1 MNTHPCRKHAGHI
14 AAIILFG
21 LAAIALFPF
30 VVQLLWNHVLTDI
43 LPVSAISYWQA
54 LGLLALCKLLFGG
67 FPGGRGCC
75 RSSRCCGRG
84 SNDDEDENDE
94 CGKWIPGGRK
104 GFREEMRRRVNGD
117 DSTSG
122 ST

>member
-14 AAIILFG
+14 AAIILIG
-21 LAAIALFPF
+21 LAAIVLFPY

-75 RSSRCCGRG
+75 RSKCCSGR
-84 SNDDEDENDE
+84 SDNEQDEDE
-94 CGKWIPGGRK
+94 CCRRTPGDRE
-104 GFREEMRRRVNGD
+104 GFRQEMRRRVKGED
-117 DSTSG
+117 ESTG